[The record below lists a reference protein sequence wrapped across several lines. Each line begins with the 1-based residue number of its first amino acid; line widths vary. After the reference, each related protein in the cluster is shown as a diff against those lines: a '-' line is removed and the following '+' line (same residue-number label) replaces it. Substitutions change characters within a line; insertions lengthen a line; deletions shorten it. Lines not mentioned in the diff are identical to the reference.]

1 MEYVLTGFSQD
12 KNVRR
17 FAFEGVGD
25 DRRRTEFA
33 VVVDISLIRKYAIS
47 LQELPLLCLHL
58 LQGQAA
64 AGRAQQLTFTEA
76 DMVAHADRRTAALLA
91 VGERKRHR
99 KPPSHRLGTTWR
111 SPRPV
116 PPGT

>member
-12 KNVRR
+12 KNIRW
-17 FAFEGVGD
+17 FAFDGISDE
-25 DRRRTEFA
+25 RRRLKFM
-33 VVVDISLIRKYAIS
+33 VGVDISLIRKYAIS

-58 LQGQAA
+58 LEGQAA

-76 DMVAHADRRTAALLA
+76 DMAAYADRRTAAQLA
-91 VGERKRHR
+91 LEERKMHR
-99 KPPSHRLGTTWR
+99 KPPSNRVGVAWR
-111 SPRPV
+111 SQRPV